1 MSSVPF
7 RVAAAFVLGIA
18 LSPLPLRAQVT
29 AYEQLQAFSGV
40 LSQVRT
46 NYVDSVDFARLVRAS
61 IRGLLSSL
69 DPHSHYVTRE
79 EFELQ
84 LQWDRGELAAPG
96 MELDEAGRALTV
108 LDVEPGGPAARAGV
122 QAGDR
127 VLRINDSS
135 VAGLGARAVEVRLY
149 GEKGTKVR
157 MTFERGSLMEPDT
170 FAVTLKRT
178 LLKHRVVG
186 TPRMADR
193 STGYVRLAEFTEPAT
208 KELSETVKQL
218 QKMGAAQLILDL
230 RGNPGGDIPAM
241 VEIASAFLP
250 ANTEV
255 FHTQGR
261 KKLGLESVVTHAAGE
276 FAKLPL
282 MILIDAGSASA
293 AEMLAGSLQDHD
305 RALIVGRRSFGKA
318 LIQSSLPLPTGDI
331 VWLTTARVVTPSG
344 RVIQRRYSGMATEQ
358 YYALAGRSGAPE
370 DTLTLYRTDHGRPVR
385 GGGGIEPDVG
395 LPAGADLPVWFS
407 VAADSGFD
415 MAVADSVAQSLPA
428 GAAGQA
434 AWMSD
439 SVAWDADVVT
449 PFLARVRDRLGVH
462 AQPAPAVRSRLGR
475 ILGSRVAAIRWGPA
489 AGEEFLMENDGDI
502 QAAVPL
508 FARLPELLSGSAATR

>member
-1 MSSVPF
+1 
-7 RVAAAFVLGIA
+7 
-18 LSPLPLRAQVT
+18 
-29 AYEQLQAFSGV
+29 
-40 LSQVRT
+40 
-46 NYVDSVDFARLVRAS
+46 
-61 IRGLLSSL
+61 
-69 DPHSHYVTRE
+69 
-79 EFELQ
+79 
-84 LQWDRGELAAPG
+84 
-96 MELDEAGRALTV
+96 
-108 LDVEPGGPAARAGV
+108 
-122 QAGDR
+122 
-127 VLRINDSS
+127 
-135 VAGLGARAVEVRLY
+135 
-149 GEKGTKVR
+149 
-157 MTFERGSLMEPDT
+157 
-170 FAVTLKRT
+170 
-178 LLKHRVVG
+178 
-186 TPRMADR
+186 
-193 STGYVRLAEFTEPAT
+193 
-208 KELSETVKQL
+208 
-218 QKMGAAQLILDL
+218 
-230 RGNPGGDIPAM
+230 
-241 VEIASAFLP
+241 
-250 ANTEV
+250 
-255 FHTQGR
+255 
-261 KKLGLESVVTHAAGE
+261 
-276 FAKLPL
+276 
-282 MILIDAGSASA
+282 MILMDAGSASA

-318 LIQSSLPLPTGDI
+318 LIQSSLPLPNGDI

-385 GGGGIEPDVG
+385 GGGGIQPDVS

-415 MAVADSVAQSLPA
+415 MTLADSVAQSLPA

-462 AQPAPAVRSRLGR
+462 AQPAPEVRSRLGR

-489 AGEEFLMENDGDI
+489 AGEEFLVQNDGDI